1 MTIRL
6 DSLTSRLL
14 RNLLVFSGFLLLGK
28 GKVLILCIKMIKRFP
43 VKAWSGKLGNMS

>member
-6 DSLTSRLL
+6 DLLTSRLL
-14 RNLLVFSGFLLLGK
+14 RNLLVFSGYSLSRK
-28 GKVLILCIKMIKRFP
+28 GKLLILCIKMIKRFP